1 MDMDTDPNGPMG
13 IRIQEASDY
22 ADPDLKCFLPYLS
35 LRDWPKS
42 PPPSHWP
49 PPNLH
54 LLQD

>member
-1 MDMDTDPNGPMG
+1 MDTDPNGPMG